1 MSIDRY
7 PPRKGS
13 KHSRWRARW
22 RDPNGRQKTKVFDRK
37 VDAERWMIEIE
48 HRKHVG
54 EYVDP
59 AAGRVTFRDYAEP
72 WRERQVHAPSTRQQV
87 ETYFRRHVMPTLG
100 DMELRAIRPSD
111 IQSWVTKCSKTL
123 APGTVELMYRY
134 VAKLLLDAQHDRL
147 IARTPCVGIKLPK
160 KPKPKMYL
168 PTTDQ
173 LVAVTEK
180 LPDRY
185 RVITL
190 LCAGAG
196 LRISE
201 ALGLRVEDV
210 DFLRRELHVRDQ
222 LAGVVDGEP
231 KYGPTKSP
239 AGVRV
244 VPLGEVVVKGIAAHL
259 ARFPVSGNGLIVTN
273 DLGQPL
279 GRSKAGHLWRAA
291 CKKADVDDI
300 RLHDLRHYFA
310 SALISAGCSVKAV
323 QSALGHA
330 KASETLD
337 TYTHLWP
344 SDDDRTRNAI
354 DDAMRASASEGA
366 SAQAE

>member
-1 MSIDRY
+1 
-7 PPRKGS
+7 
-13 KHSRWRARW
+13 
-22 RDPNGRQKTKVFDRK
+22 
-37 VDAERWMIEIE
+37 
-48 HRKHVG
+48 
-54 EYVDP
+54 
-59 AAGRVTFRDYAEP
+59 
-72 WRERQVHAPSTRQQV
+72 
-87 ETYFRRHVMPTLG
+87 MPTLG
-100 DMELRAIRPSD
+100 DMELRAIRKSD
-111 IQSWVTKCSKTL
+111 IQTWVTKCSETL

-134 VAKLLLDAQHDRL
+134 VAKVLLDAQHDRL

-160 KPKPKMYL
+160 KQKPKMNL

-173 LVAVTEK
+173 LAAATEK

-185 RVITL
+185 QVITL

-222 LAGVVDGEP
+222 LVGIEDGQP
-231 KYGPTKSP
+231 KFGPTKSP

-244 VPLGEVVVKGIAAHL
+244 VPLGEIVVNGIAAHL
-259 ARFPVSGNGLIVTN
+259 AEFPAPDSGLVVVNE
-273 DLGQPL
+273 LGQPL
-279 GRSKAGHLWRAA
+279 GRSKAGHLWRTA
-291 CKKADVDDI
+291 CTKAGVADV

-330 KASETLD
+330 TASETLN

-354 DDAMRASASEGA
+354 DLALKGDEQAGRRLSGGQGSER
-366 SAQAE
+366 SS